1 MELLSKI
8 AAIESQSAYCSF
20 TVSFKHKVTMRAIPD
35 ICQHLR
41 KLNQD
46 VEKAFIPALIDGY
59 IPKNIERKLLW
70 LSVKLGGIGT
80 VIFVEIAKME
90 Y

>member
-1 MELLSKI
+1 
-8 AAIESQSAYCSF
+8 
-20 TVSFKHKVTMRAIPD
+20 MRAIPD

-46 VEKAFIPALIDGY
+46 VGKVFIPALVDGY

-80 VIFVEIAKME
+80 AIFAEIAKME